1 MKLHRPGDTL
11 IEVLFAFAILSTVI
25 GVMFSGALGS
35 YKSAVNAQ
43 DRTTALFLAQYQA
56 DGLKSYRDS
65 IAWDQASGQQ
75 YSFLDANAGAALDNA
90 AGQQSL
96 VVVRSLATNNTAFC
110 MNQPTSSY
118 IYWKIVTTPS
128 DCKSIAS
135 ALAPSLQD
143 ADININIALA
153 NDSNSATATIK
164 VKWRARNSGQI
175 ENVTNTILLTKQK

>member
-1 MKLHRPGDTL
+1 MRHFRAGDTL
-11 IEVLFAFAILSTVI
+11 IEVLFAFTILSTVI

-35 YKSAVNAQ
+35 YKSALNAQ

-75 YSFLDANAGAALDNA
+75 YTFLDADGGAALGDSA
-90 AGQQSL
+90 TQKSL
-96 VVVRSLATNNTAFC
+96 VVVRSLATNNTSFC
-110 MNQPTSSY
+110 MNQPSSSY
-118 IYWKIVTTPS
+118 IYWKIITVAS

-153 NDSNSATATIK
+153 NDGNSATATVK
-164 VKWRARNSGQI
+164 VKWRARNSRQI